1 PVGESWSKPESPI
14 FSYPYERSREAL
26 EQLRRTAEWD
36 PAAGLKLEYIDPTRG
51 GSAMPTISTFL
62 QLLPKGFSGAPY
74 RTTENT
80 VYAVVEGGGRA
91 IIGDGDDAIVLSW
104 RPRDIFA
111 IPCWV
116 PHRLESDDD
125 ATLFSFSDRTA
136 QVKLGIWREDRGN
149 A

>member
-1 PVGESWSKPESPI
+1 
-14 FSYPYERSREAL
+14 
-26 EQLRRTAEWD
+26 
-36 PAAGLKLEYIDPTRG
+36 
-51 GSAMPTISTFL
+51 MPTLSTFL

-80 VYAVVEGGGRA
+80 VYAGVEGSGR
-91 IIGDGDDAIVLSW
+91 IVLGDGAEARTLRW
-104 RPRDIFA
+104 APRDIFA
-111 IPCWV
+111 VPCWV

-136 QVKLGIWREDRGN
+136 QVKLGFWREDRGN